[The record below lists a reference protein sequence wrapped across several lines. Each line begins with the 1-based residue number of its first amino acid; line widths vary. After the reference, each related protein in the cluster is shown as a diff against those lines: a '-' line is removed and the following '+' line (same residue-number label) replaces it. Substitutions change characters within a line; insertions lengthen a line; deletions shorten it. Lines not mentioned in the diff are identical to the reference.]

1 MEGGVVMENGANVLL
16 SVVEELDLAAGPA
29 PTLHQHMVETTV
41 WDLVKM
47 FNRVILTHVEVI
59 D

>member
-41 WDLVKM
+41 SDLAKM

-59 D
+59 N